1 MIHTYLVLAIAASAL
16 TLRWQWHRHYQ
27 KSQGLGEL
35 FQREQDSQQN
45 QWNRQ
50 WWRALVAL
58 VLPPLWLLNGWI
70 AVLLMGHAGTMW
82 GYSVGTLGSILAIA
96 GLAWAVAQ
104 LVIAW
109 RQGQHSVNAISQL
122 PTVDVQGQM
131 ARLIDQSVPYAAQVG
146 FWRSHLV
153 VSQGF
158 LDCFSPA
165 QIKAVLA
172 HEGAHASTRD
182 TFTFFWLSWLHRLVS
197 WLPGSGE
204 LWQELL
210 LLREIRADH
219 HAAQLTD
226 PLDVAEALLLM
237 VQFPLQSSAPMTTA
251 MGDAVGV
258 AGDAGGDRLNRR
270 IQSLIQQTQRPPQH
284 AAKASLS
291 QSIPALFSWGLTVL
305 AACPLLII
313 ALHH

>member
-16 TLRWQWHRHYQ
+16 TLRWQWHYHYQ
-27 KSQGLGEL
+27 KSKQSGDLH
-35 FQREQDSQQN
+35 SQWHQ
-45 QWNRQ
+45 Q
-50 WWRALVAL
+50 WWWALVAL
-58 VLPPLWLLNGWI
+58 ALPPLWLLNGWV

-82 GYSVGTLGSILAIA
+82 GYSVGMLGSILAIA
-96 GLAWAVAQ
+96 GLGWAVAQ
-104 LVIAW
+104 LAIAW
-109 RQGQHSVNAISQL
+109 RQGQHSVRVITQL
-122 PTVDVQGQM
+122 PTVEVQGQT
-131 ARLIDQSVPYAAQVG
+131 ARLLEQPVPYAAQVG

-158 LDCFSPA
+158 LDCFSPT

-219 HAAQLTD
+219 YAGTLTD

-237 VQFPLQSSAPMTTA
+237 VKFPLESAAPVTTA
-251 MGDAVGV
+251 MGDAVEVG
-258 AGDAGGDRLNRR
+258 GDSGGDRLNRR
-270 IQSLIQQTQRPPQH
+270 IQSLIQQTQQP
-284 AAKASLS
+284 AAIAPDR
-291 QSIPALFSWGLTVL
+291 SIPVLLSWALTSL

>member
-1 MIHTYLVLAIAASAL
+1 MIHTYLVLASAASAL

-27 KSQGLGEL
+27 KSQRSGEL
-35 FQREQDSQQN
+35 FQSQQDSQQN
-45 QWNRQ
+45 QWDRQ
-50 WWRALVAL
+50 WWWALVAL
-58 VLPPLWLLNGWI
+58 ALPPLWLLNGWI

-82 GYSVGTLGSILAIA
+82 GYSVGALGSILAIA

-109 RQGQHSVNAISQL
+109 RQGQPAVDAITQL
-122 PTVDVQGQM
+122 PTAEVQGQT
-131 ARLIDQSVPYAAQVG
+131 ARLIDQPVPYAAQVG

-158 LDCFSPA
+158 LNCFSPA

-182 TFTFFWLSWLHRLVS
+182 TFTFFWLSWLHRLVR

-210 LLREIRADH
+210 LLREIRADY
-219 HAAQLTD
+219 HAATLTD
-226 PLDVAEALLLM
+226 PLDVAEALLIM
-237 VQFPLQSSAPMTTA
+237 VKFPLKSPAPMTTA
-251 MGDAVGV
+251 MGDAVAMGE
-258 AGDAGGDRLNRR
+258 GAGGDRLNRR
-270 IQSLIQQTQRPPQH
+270 IQSLIRQTQQQPQNS
-284 AAKASLS
+284 AKAS
-291 QSIPALFSWGLTVL
+291 QSIPALFSWGLTLL